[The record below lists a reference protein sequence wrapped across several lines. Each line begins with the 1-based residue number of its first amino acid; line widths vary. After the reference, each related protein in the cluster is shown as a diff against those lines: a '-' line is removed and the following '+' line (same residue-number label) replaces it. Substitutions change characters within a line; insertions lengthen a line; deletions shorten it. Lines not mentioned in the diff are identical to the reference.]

1 MITMKTIIFIQYL
14 LVIACSGNQTQQANN
29 NVKNVQQVEHKLQN
43 SQYGFFHTFY
53 SKDGVL
59 LGKAYVLFIKNSK
72 EIFTSLVI
80 TNEINGNIDTLYTIE
95 STKLISKKGIDTEV
109 YKQGFFGY
117 KVILMKNDYIVLVL
131 VNDNGEGVSD
141 NLTIEWNYEE
151 KMFELL
157 KTP

>member
-1 MITMKTIIFIQYL
+1 MKTIIFIQYL